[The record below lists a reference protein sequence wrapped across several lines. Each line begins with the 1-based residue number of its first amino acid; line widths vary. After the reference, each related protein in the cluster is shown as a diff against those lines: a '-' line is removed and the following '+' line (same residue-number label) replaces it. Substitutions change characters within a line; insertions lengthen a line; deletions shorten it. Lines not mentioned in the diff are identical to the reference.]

1 VQLGLAENPEV
12 VNLRAIAGEYDFME
26 RFMDLSKLPVFLE
39 NAQKGNYKV
48 ALDTGFSGGDS
59 LIVFNHAFRGDAE
72 IAKWVGNVDFRRAL
86 SLAIDRNQLNE
97 AFWLGLGTPGSAAP
111 AEIMP
116 ESPGPEWRQRWA
128 TFDKAKANAML
139 DAIGLSKKDSEGYR
153 LRTDNGQRLR
163 FQIDVVQ
170 SLTPTWPAQAEMIV
184 QQWRAVGIATD
195 TKLFERGLFYTRIRN
210 DQHQM
215 TIFSNGGSE
224 SMFLYPVPVLPTDP
238 QSSQLG
244 AAHAK
249 WFVSNGNEGLKP
261 ENPEMI
267 KAMELMR
274 SAATEK
280 AEGRSRIAKEIWK
293 IHVDQVLSI
302 GLVGQ
307 SPANMGTR
315 VVSNRL
321 ENVPERTCISQHCR
335 TPWSGHP
342 EQWFFK

>member
-1 VQLGLAENPEV
+1 
-12 VNLRAIAGEYDFME
+12 M
-26 RFMDLSKLPVFLE
+26 
-39 NAQKGNYKV
+39 
-48 ALDTGFSGGDS
+48 
-59 LIVFNHAFRGDAE
+59 
-72 IAKWVGNVDFRRAL
+72 
-86 SLAIDRNQLNE
+86 
-97 AFWLGLGTPGSAAP
+97 
-111 AEIMP
+111 
-116 ESPGPEWRQRWA
+116 
-128 TFDKAKANAML
+128 
-139 DAIGLSKKDSEGYR
+139 
-153 LRTDNGQRLR
+153 
-163 FQIDVVQ
+163 
-170 SLTPTWPAQAEMIV
+170 
-184 QQWRAVGIATD
+184 
-195 TKLFERGLFYTRIRN
+195 
-210 DQHQM
+210 
-215 TIFSNGGSE
+215 
-224 SMFLYPVPVLPTDP
+224 
-238 QSSQLG
+238 
-244 AAHAK
+244 
-249 WFVSNGNEGLKP
+249 KP